1 MKKTLKE
8 EISRINQLLTEM
20 HADGKSTGLFSD
32 EETTMNELEIDE
44 GHCSSKDLD
53 EGHCSKDLDEEDE
66 ELPTVRRSDKDMLRR
81 RPYSPKA
88 RFKAGLSE
96 QERPPQS
103 LDRDLTYALDEI
115 HDDLFYTLPGN
126 HNSQNLGE
134 QLRIYQNLKSV
145 LDAYPASKSLPGVK
159 EILDRIEFDISGLE
173 GFNERLGDLFYI
185 LTGRYEFSP
194 EDRQQ

>member
-20 HADGKSTGLFSD
+20 EADGKSTGLFSD
-32 EETTMNELEIDE
+32 EETTMNKLEVDE

-53 EGHCSKDLDEEDE
+53 EGHCSSKGLDEDE
-66 ELPTVRRSDKDMLRR
+66 GEEVSMARKNRVLR
-81 RPYSPKA
+81 RPYSSSAK
-88 RFKAGLSE
+88 FKAGLSE

-103 LDRDLTYALDEI
+103 LDRELTYALDEI

-159 EILDRIEFDISGLE
+159 EILDRIEFDISGLD

-194 EDRQQ
+194 EDRQ

>member
-8 EISRINQLLTEM
+8 EISRINELLSEM
-20 HADGKSTGLFSD
+20 RFDGKSTGLFSD
-32 EETTMNELEIDE
+32 EENTMNELEIDE

-53 EGHCSKDLDEEDE
+53 EGHCSSKGLDEDE
-66 ELPTVRRSDKDMLRR
+66 EEVSIARKNRALR
-81 RPYSPKA
+81 RPYSSGAK
-88 RFKAGLSE
+88 FKAGLSE

-103 LDRDLTYALDEI
+103 LDRELTYALDEI
-115 HDDLFYTLPGN
+115 HDDLFYILPGN

-134 QLRIYQNLKSV
+134 QLRLYQHLKSM

-159 EILDRIEFDISGLE
+159 EIIDRIEFDISGLD
-173 GFNERLGDLFYI
+173 GLNERLGNLFYI

-194 EDRQQ
+194 EDRQ